1 MTFQWRWSLVG
12 NEGGKQGRVYNFPLT
27 FGPGLEEPEM
37 MEQKS
42 EALAGMA
49 EILDLMEEDGDL
61 DTDTKTLLLDIA
73 RGAKIV
79 SAITR

>member
-1 MTFQWRWSLVG
+1 M
-12 NEGGKQGRVYNFPLT
+12 YNFPLT
-27 FGPGLEEPEM
+27 FGLEEPEM

-42 EALAGMA
+42 EELASMG
-49 EILDLMEEDGDL
+49 EILDMMVEEGDL
-61 DTDTKTLLLDIA
+61 DTDTKTLILDIA

>member
-1 MTFQWRWSLVG
+1 M
-12 NEGGKQGRVYNFPLT
+12 YNFPLT
-27 FGPGLEEPEM
+27 FGLEEPEM

-42 EALAGMA
+42 EELASMA
-49 EILDLMEEDGDL
+49 EILDMMVEEGDL
-61 DTDTKTLLLDIA
+61 DTDTKTLILDIA

>member
-27 FGPGLEEPEM
+27 FGLEEPEM

-49 EILDLMEEDGDL
+49 QILDLMEEDGDL

>member
-1 MTFQWRWSLVG
+1 MIG
-12 NEGGKQGRVYNFPLT
+12 NEEGKTGRVYNFPLT
-27 FGPGLEEPEM
+27 FGLEEPEM

-42 EALAGMA
+42 EELASMR
-49 EILDLMEEDGDL
+49 EVLDTMEDDGDL
-61 DTDTKTLLLDIA
+61 DTDIKTLILDIA

>member
-1 MTFQWRWSLVG
+1 M
-12 NEGGKQGRVYNFPLT
+12 YNFPLT
-27 FGPGLEEPEM
+27 FGLEEPEM

-42 EALAGMA
+42 EELASMR
-49 EILDLMEEDGDL
+49 EILDMMDEDGDL
-61 DTDTKTLLLDIA
+61 DTDTKTLILDIS

>member
-1 MTFQWRWSLVG
+1 M
-12 NEGGKQGRVYNFPLT
+12 YNFPLT
-27 FGPGLEEPEM
+27 FGLEEPEM

-42 EALAGMA
+42 EELASMR
-49 EILDLMEEDGDL
+49 EILDMMEEDGDL
-61 DTDTKTLLLDIA
+61 DTDTKTLILDIS

>member
-1 MTFQWRWSLVG
+1 M
-12 NEGGKQGRVYNFPLT
+12 YNFPLT
-27 FGPGLEEPEM
+27 FGLEQPEM

-42 EALAGMA
+42 EELASMG
-49 EILDLMEEDGDL
+49 EILDMMVEDGDL
-61 DTDTKTLLLDIA
+61 DTDTKTLILDIA

>member
-1 MTFQWRWSLVG
+1 
-12 NEGGKQGRVYNFPLT
+12 
-27 FGPGLEEPEM
+27 M

-42 EALAGMA
+42 EELASMR
-49 EILDLMEEDGDL
+49 EILDMMDEDGDL
-61 DTDTKTLLLDIA
+61 DTDTKTLILDIS

>member
-1 MTFQWRWSLVG
+1 M
-12 NEGGKQGRVYNFPLT
+12 YNFPLT
-27 FGPGLEEPEM
+27 FGLEEPEM

-42 EALAGMA
+42 DELASMR
-49 EILDLMEEDGDL
+49 EILDMMEEDGDL
-61 DTDTKTLLLDIA
+61 DNDTKTLILDIS

>member
-1 MTFQWRWSLVG
+1 M
-12 NEGGKQGRVYNFPLT
+12 YNFPLT
-27 FGPGLEEPEM
+27 FGLGEPEM

-42 EALAGMA
+42 EELASMR
-49 EILDLMEEDGDL
+49 EILDMMEEDGDL
-61 DTDTKTLLLDIA
+61 DTDTKTLILDIS

>member
-1 MTFQWRWSLVG
+1 M
-12 NEGGKQGRVYNFPLT
+12 YNFPLT
-27 FGPGLEEPEM
+27 FGLEEPKM

-42 EALAGMA
+42 EELASMG
-49 EILDLMEEDGDL
+49 EILDMMEEEGDL
-61 DTDTKTLLLDIA
+61 DTDTKTLILDIA

>member
-1 MTFQWRWSLVG
+1 M
-12 NEGGKQGRVYNFPLT
+12 YNFPLT
-27 FGPGLEEPEM
+27 FGREEPEM

-42 EALAGMA
+42 EELASMR
-49 EILDLMEEDGDL
+49 EILDMMEEDGDL
-61 DTDTKTLLLDIA
+61 DTDTKTLILDIS